1 MLMGPEIVL
10 GLVLAVTSLLLSY
23 AGYIFL
29 IIDRRQEASSANKD
43 LFDAIDN
50 KNYDFE
56 LPVEIDEYEE
66 LCDSQPGDKRAL
78 PMALLRRA
86 MADIPRIEQLEKDHP
101 RMARLFQKGL
111 LPFGIWEQ
119 LVDAEA
125 MMDTEVHSVQA
136 EAEKLQKG
144 WGQGVFSQAYQM
156 LRQQREEQMRTL
168 QMQRDAGV
176 LTMEF
181 TKPSGGVIQ
190 VQADGRKVT
199 QQTPLGVRKDSAE
212 LEVSLKSQVC
222 CELVIGRDEEQ
233 RSFRCNVDELVLSS
247 DHEKQWKQ
255 LGQDASGLR
264 LQVKFVRRTHGIKSG
279 FVIADIRATVPE
291 VVATT
296 PHARAA

>member
-1 MLMGPEIVL
+1 MIFLSFVL
-10 GLVLAVTSLLLSY
+10 VITTILLCY

-29 IIDRRQEASSANKD
+29 IVDRRQEDAMLADGD

-56 LPVEIDEYEE
+56 LPEEIDEYEE
-66 LCDSQPGDKRAL
+66 LRESQPGDKRAL
-78 PMALLRRA
+78 PMALLKRA

-125 MMDTEVHSVQA
+125 MMDAEVHSVQT

-156 LRQQREEQMRTL
+156 LRQKREEEMRTQ
-168 QMQRDAGV
+168 QMQRDAAV

-181 TKPSGGVIQ
+181 TKPSGGVIK

-199 QQTPLGVRKDSAE
+199 QQTPLGIRKESAE
-212 LEVSLKSQVC
+212 MEINYKSEVF
-222 CELVIGRDEEQ
+222 CELVTGAGDDQQQFCCKI
-233 RSFRCNVDELVLSS
+233 SELEL
-247 DHEKQWKQ
+247 DPNQEKQWKQ

-264 LQVKFVRRTHGIKSG
+264 LQVKFVRRTHGAKAG
-279 FVIADIRATVPE
+279 FAIADIRATIPS
-291 VVATT
+291 T
-296 PHARAA
+296 PTVIAAPTKAGTA